1 MFQDV
6 HQPRLDKRF
15 VSFVDPGS
23 FEAEQYLRL
32 LCQIESV
39 GAERTRRVIAVTS
52 AEVSA
57 GKTLTAI
64 NLAGAL
70 TRDNAGRVLLVDA
83 DLRRPSLARKLGLDS
98 GHHGLAAA
106 LRSADGPLGTF
117 VQQREGTNLSVLT
130 CEACDVA
137 AYEALRSP
145 RLAALMREARDQYA
159 YVIIDTPPIIP
170 VPDSAILRHLIDGYV
185 VVVSAWST
193 PRKLLGEA
201 LNLLEPESVIGLVFN
216 KDDRPLFG
224 YYRSHYRR
232 YFRS

>member
-6 HQPRLDKRF
+6 QQPRLDKRL

-32 LCQIESV
+32 LCQIESL
-39 GAERTRRVIAVTS
+39 GGKRARRVIAVTS

-83 DLRRPSLARKLGLDS
+83 DLRRPSLTRQLGLDS
-98 GHHGLAAA
+98 AHHGLVAA
-106 LRSADGPLGTF
+106 LGSDGPLAQF
-117 VQQREGTNLSVLT
+117 VQKLEGTNVSVLT
-130 CEACDVA
+130 CQACGA
-137 AYEALRSP
+137 GAYEALKSP
-145 RLAALMREARDQYA
+145 RLADLIGEARDQYA
-159 YVIIDTPPIIP
+159 YVIVDTPPIIP
-170 VPDSAILRHLIDGYV
+170 VPDSAILRRLIDGYIV
-185 VVVSAWST
+185 VVAACST

-201 LNLLEPESVIGLVFN
+201 LNLLEPKSVIGLVFN

-224 YYRSHYRR
+224 YYRSHYRN